1 MSGLSNPIAGR
12 NKTGPMSRFWLISLM
27 AFMALSM
34 ITVAFRAPV
43 KAAVPSQPGWTLQ
56 FSDDF
61 NGAAGSGL
69 NTSNWRYDTGTG
81 WGTGEIENM
90 SSSTNNVFQDGNGN
104 LVIKAIR
111 DSSGNWT
118 SGRIESQI
126 DTLAAPAGGML
137 KVEARIQL
145 PNVTGSAAQG
155 YWPAFWM
162 LGTPIRNGTTTWPS
176 GGEID
181 IMENVNGTNTDNSH
195 LHCGTDPGGP
205 CNETTGIGG
214 STSGASPS
222 LQSAF
227 HTYSMVYDRSVSPE
241 QIRYYLDGVNFYTIY
256 SNQVDATTWNNAM
269 HHGFFIIFDLAMGG
283 GWPGNPTASTV
294 SGAAMKVD
302 YVAAW
307 TQNGSSGGG
316 TTGGGQSGT
325 GNGYSYS
332 IGASNSNSAL
342 VTFSPSS
349 TMQYAILHYSV
360 NGGGQQN
367 VNMAA
372 QSNGSWTYTIP
383 GLSNGSTI
391 NYSFTY
397 NNGTQ
402 ADSPGY
408 SWAFSNSSSSGSGGG
423 GGTST
428 PIVSGADYVVVNPN
442 SNDALDVYAAGTAD
456 FTNVDIYQQ
465 NGTAAQ
471 VWQINSNGDG
481 TYTLVNPNSNKALDV
496 YYGGT
501 TNGTN
506 VEIHS
511 QNGAPAQ
518 KWEFIPNSDGTYTLM
533 NPNSNMA
540 LDVAGAGTS
549 NYTNVDI
556 YQQNGTVA
564 QKWILVKK

>member
-1 MSGLSNPIAGR
+1 MAVASSASSVKAKRPAF
-12 NKTGPMSRFWLISLM
+12 KFWATALM
-27 AFMALSM
+27 AVLVST
-34 ITVAFRAPV
+34 TVTTAFRAPAH
-43 KAAVPSQPGWTLQ
+43 AAIPSQSGWTLQ

-69 NTSNWRYDTGTG
+69 NTANWKYDTGTG

-90 SSSTNNVFQDGNGN
+90 SSSTNNVYQDGQGD
-104 LVIKAIR
+104 LIIKAIR

-118 SGRIESQI
+118 SGRIESQN

-145 PNVTGSAAQG
+145 PDVTGAAAQG

-162 LGTPIRNGTTTWPS
+162 LGTPIRDGTGTWPS
-176 GGEID
+176 AGEVD
-181 IMENVNGTNTDNSH
+181 IMESINGTNTDYSH

-227 HTYSMVYDRSVSPE
+227 HTYTMVYDRSVSPE

-283 GWPGNPTASTV
+283 GWPGNPTSSTA
-294 SGAAMKVD
+294 SGAEMKVD

-307 TQNGSSGGG
+307 TQGGSSGGTAPG
-316 TTGGGQSGT
+316 TGQSGT

-332 IGASNSNSAL
+332 VGASNSSSAL
-342 VTFSPSS
+342 VTFSPTS
-349 TMQYAILHYSV
+349 TMQYVILHYAV
-360 NGGGQQN
+360 NGGAQQN
-367 VNMAA
+367 VNMSA
-372 QSNGSWTYTIP
+372 QSNGTWTYTIP
-383 GLSNGSTI
+383 GLSNGNTL

-408 SWAFSNSSSSGSGGG
+408 SWTFSNSSSTPPPATSG
-423 GGTST
+423 
-428 PIVSGADYVVVNPN
+428 IVSGADYELVNPN
-442 SNDALDVYAAGTAD
+442 SNMALDVNGAGTANL
-456 FTNVDIYQQ
+456 TNVDIYQQ

-496 YYGGT
+496 YAAGT

-506 VEIHS
+506 VDIYTP
-511 QNGAPAQ
+511 NGTAAQ
-518 KWEFIPNSDGTYTLM
+518 KWTFTANSDGTYTLV
-533 NPNSNMA
+533 NPNSNLA
-540 LDVAGAGTS
+540 LDVYGSGTT
-549 NYTNVDI
+549 NLTNVDI
-556 YQQNGTVA
+556 WQQNGSVA
-564 QKWILVKK
+564 QKWILKQL